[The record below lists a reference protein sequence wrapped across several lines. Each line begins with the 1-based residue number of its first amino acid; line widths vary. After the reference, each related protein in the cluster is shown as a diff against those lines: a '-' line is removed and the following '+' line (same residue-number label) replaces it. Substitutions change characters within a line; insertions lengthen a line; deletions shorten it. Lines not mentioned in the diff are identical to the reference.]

1 MKKKEMVPL
10 AYKENNF
17 YNEQEACYIWKE
29 KFCIDKN
36 DKNYINKRKVKDH
49 FLYQLKNF
57 FSTS

>member
-1 MKKKEMVPL
+1 MVPL

-57 FSTS
+57 FCTS